1 MRQLTKHDIKEHLE
15 ERIRQDRFQK
25 LSDLPGPEAFEDMEK
40 AVNRIVEALQAKEL
54 ITVVGDYDVDGVVA
68 TTIMS
73 EFFESI
79 GANFESIIPNRFADG
94 YGVSESVLKRCKG
107 SLVITVDNGIT
118 AIESAELCKEKE
130 IDLII
135 TDHHEPKAVLPD
147 AYAIINPKKATCTFP
162 YEQICGAQVAWYVC
176 AGIKKALGITA
187 DLSRYLDILAL
198 AIIADV
204 MPMQEINRSLVKAGL
219 KYLADS
225 RRPAVGVLKNV
236 LNKRFFTSEDVAF
249 YIVPRL
255 NAAGRMES
263 AEIARDFLLA
273 KNDSE
278 AIRYFHLLDGL
289 NQERKSIEQEVLV
302 LAETQVDLED
312 NVLVVWGEGWH
323 EGTVGIV
330 AARLAEKYEKPAIVL
345 SVIGDEAKGSARS
358 FANINI
364 LELIQKQAEYL
375 IGFGGHKGA
384 AGLRMQVQN
393 LAEFKK
399 AIKASFVGPEE
410 QNEELESGLL
420 GILPYVEID
429 QELLCI
435 LDQFEPYGEAAPK
448 PKFLSRE
455 GKIKEC
461 KIVGKEMKH
470 TSFLIQDES
479 CGALMRAIAFRQEH
493 HCEVD
498 AEIEFS
504 FSVARS
510 SFRNQT
516 FPQLIIERVFK
527 YK

>member
-1 MRQLTKHDIKEHLE
+1 MRQLTKQDIKEHLE
-15 ERIRQDRFQK
+15 TRIQQDRFQK
-25 LSDLPGPEAFEDMEK
+25 LSDLPPPEAFDDMDK
-40 AVNRIVEALQAKEL
+40 AVSRIVKAVQTQEL

-73 EFFESI
+73 EFLISI
-79 GANFESIIPNRFADG
+79 GANFESIIPNRFIDG
-94 YGVSESVLKRCKG
+94 YGVSESVLERCKG

-118 AIESAELCKEKE
+118 AIESAQLCKKKQ

-135 TDHHEPKAVLPD
+135 TDHHEPKEQLPD
-147 AYAIINPKKATCTFP
+147 AYAIINPKKVTCTFP
-162 YEQICGAQVAWYVC
+162 YDQICGAQVAWYVC
-176 AGIKKALGITA
+176 AGIKKVLGVSV
-187 DLSRYLDILAL
+187 DLSQYLDILVL

-219 KYLADS
+219 KYLGDS
-225 RRPAVGVLKNV
+225 KRPAIGVLKSV

-255 NAAGRMES
+255 NAAGRMDS

-289 NQERKSIEQEVLV
+289 NQDRKSIEQEVLE
-302 LAETQVDLED
+302 LAESQVDAEESI
-312 NVLVVWGEGWH
+312 LVVWGEGWH

-345 SVIGDEAKGSARS
+345 SVIGNEAKGSARS

-364 LELIQKQAEYL
+364 LELIQVQAEWL
-375 IGFGGHKGA
+375 VGFGGHKGA
-384 AGLRMQVQN
+384 AGLKMATHN
-393 LAEFKK
+393 LVAFKK
-399 AIKASFVGPEE
+399 AINAPGIKPEE
-410 QNEELESGLL
+410 QIEELNSDIL
-420 GILPYVEID
+420 GVLPYVEID
-429 QELLCI
+429 QELLSI

-448 PKFLSRE
+448 PKFLSSGSR
-455 GKIKEC
+455 IKEC

-479 CGALMRAIAFRQEH
+479 CGVAMRAIAFRQEH
-493 HCEVD
+493 HCEVNE
-498 AEIEFS
+498 EIEFS

-510 SFRNQT
+510 NYRNQT
-516 FPQLIIERVFK
+516 FPQLIIEKVFK